1 MCMSLRVMTYNIHA
15 ARGLDMRAGSGGKP
29 ERLARI
35 VEVIRSFDPDLVA
48 LQEVDVGRARSGAM
62 DMATELATRLGMA
75 MRFVPCL
82 EDGGERYGI
91 CTLSKLPILEDRTL
105 RLPRKHDGEQRCA
118 LVTKHSWDGGI
129 VELLNAHLSIVF
141 RERPGQVQAIAE
153 EMLGEAMVIC
163 GDFNMTPWSPAYKQ
177 LARGMTSATRFA
189 RTWPAPAPLVPLDH
203 ILFRGRLELMHGEAW
218 TGGGARRASD
228 HLPVVA
234 ELAHVPMAA

>member
-15 ARGLDMRAGSGGKP
+15 ARGLDMRARSGGKP

-35 VEVIRSFDPDLVA
+35 AEVIRSFDPDLVA

-62 DMATELATRLGMA
+62 DMATELAKLLGME

-82 EDGGERYGI
+82 EQGAERYGI
-91 CTLSKLPILEDRTL
+91 CTLSKLQILEHRTL
-105 RLPRKHDGEQRCA
+105 KLPMKHDREQRCA
-118 LVTKHSWDGGI
+118 LVTKHAWDGGV
-129 VELLNAHLSIVF
+129 VELLNAHLSVIF

-203 ILFRGRLELMHGEAW
+203 ILFRGRLELMHGGAW
-218 TGGGARRASD
+218 TEGGARRASD